1 MTGGSV
7 SRRISKNQWRPKMK
21 TMFKAAL
28 AATVATG
35 LFAAPAFAASAGTSS
50 FKANAVIV
58 KPVTMTKVTNL
69 NFGTTTMNPTLVSAK
84 VTVGDATGATAVCS
98 STELTCS
105 GGFPASF
112 NLTSGVA
119 GQTVQVTFDTPPTV
133 LTHTVD
139 PTKTVDFALNNP
151 IEAVQLDSSGAGS
164 FNIGGEITVV
174 AATADGSY
182 SATVNVVA
190 NYL

>member
-1 MTGGSV
+1 
-7 SRRISKNQWRPKMK
+7 
-21 TMFKAAL
+21 
-28 AATVATG
+28 
-35 LFAAPAFAASAGTSS
+35 
-50 FKANAVIV
+50 VIV

-69 NFGTTTMNPTLVSAK
+69 NFGTTTMNPSLVSAK
-84 VTVGDATGATAVCS
+84 VTVGDTTGDVAVCS
-98 STELTCS
+98 STQLTCS

-119 GQTVQVTFDTPPTV
+119 GQTVQISFDTPPLV

-139 PTKTVDFALNNP
+139 STKTVDFALNNP
-151 IEAVQLDSSGAGS
+151 VGDILLDSNGAGS
-164 FNIGGEITVV
+164 FNVGGEITVV
-174 AATADGSY
+174 AATADGAY

>member
-1 MTGGSV
+1 
-7 SRRISKNQWRPKMK
+7 MK
-21 TMFKAAL
+21 TLFKAAV

-69 NFGTTTMNPTLVSAK
+69 NFGTTTMNPTLVSAT
-84 VTVGDATGATAVCS
+84 VTVGDATSDVAVCS
-98 STELTCS
+98 STQLTCS

-119 GQTVQVTFDTPPTV
+119 GQTVQISFDAPPTV
-133 LTHTVD
+133 LTHTLD
-139 PTKTVDFALNNP
+139 PSKTVDFALNNP
-151 IEAVQLDSSGAGS
+151 VEAITLNSSGAGS
-164 FNIGGEITVV
+164 FNVGGEITVV
-174 AATADGSY
+174 AATADGTY
-182 SATVNVVA
+182 SAVVNVVA